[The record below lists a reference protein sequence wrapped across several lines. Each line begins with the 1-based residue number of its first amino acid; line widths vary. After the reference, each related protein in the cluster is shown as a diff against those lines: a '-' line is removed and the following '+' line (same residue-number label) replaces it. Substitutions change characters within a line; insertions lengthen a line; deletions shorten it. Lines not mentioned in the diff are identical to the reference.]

1 MQDMQTRIIQAVTAN
16 FQVKRVKHVKKKTPR
31 FYIPGQGGLMTRSK
45 WSIYIMQRVKS
56 IES

>member
-16 FQVKRVKHVKKKTPR
+16 FQVKRVKQVKKKTPR

-45 WSIYIMQRVKS
+45 
-56 IES
+56 